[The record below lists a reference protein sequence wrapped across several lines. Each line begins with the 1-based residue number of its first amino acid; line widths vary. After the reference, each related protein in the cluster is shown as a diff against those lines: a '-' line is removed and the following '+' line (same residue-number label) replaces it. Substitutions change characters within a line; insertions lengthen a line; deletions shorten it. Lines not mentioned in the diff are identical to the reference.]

1 MARLASLADFEQGG
15 LYTSYRRYPFF
26 AERREMVMGR
36 FGNPQS
42 AGKIL
47 IAGCGWG
54 YLVEELLTQGYD
66 VWGCDASAYAVGKA
80 QEVLTAPAAA
90 RVILADCLVRSQM
103 TALRGT
109 AGLTGN
115 QRFSTVITEDMLP
128 VLTNAEVTTV
138 LTELRRIAQLNLF
151 HIITCSDV
159 PAEREPTLNWKTQAE
174 WQAIVAPDWS
184 MNTETGIILP

>member
-15 LYTSYRRYPFF
+15 LYTSYRRYSFF

-42 AGKIL
+42 AGKL
-47 IAGCGWG
+47 LVAGCGWG

-66 VWGCDASAYAVGKA
+66 VWGCDASAYAVAKA
-80 QEVLTAPAAA
+80 QEVLTAAAAA

-115 QRFSTVITEDMLP
+115 QRFSTAITEDMLP
-128 VLTNAEVTTV
+128 VLTDAEVPTV
-138 LTELRRIAQLNLF
+138 LTELRRITQLNLF
-151 HIITCSDV
+151 HIITCSDIPSERN
-159 PAEREPTLNWKTQAE
+159 PALNWKTQAE
-174 WQAIVAPDWS
+174 WKTLVSPDLTL
-184 MNTETGIILP
+184 NTETGVVL